1 MEQQH
6 DLSEVLEVASI
17 AGHILLENGAEISR
31 VEDIM
36 ARIST
41 YYGVDK
47 GNFFVLSNG
56 IFTTGMSGGKVEK
69 AGGQAST
76 YANVEF
82 IPIRPIQL
90 QKVVQVNQLSYDIS
104 AGKCTL
110 EEARARLEKIR
121 STPAKPM
128 WEQTLGSAFGAAGF
142 CAVFGGGWL
151 DCGAAFVVGL
161 LLNVF
166 IFLVSGRYMSRI
178 VGGICNALVATL
190 LCVGCYHVGFGN
202 SLANIIIGAIMP
214 LIPGVPFVNGV
225 RDLAN
230 ADYLAGLT
238 RLTDALL
245 GFFCIAIG
253 VSVGFILDGA
263 LSGGLIELNGV
274 WANPETASL
283 LVQTL
288 AAFIGTT
295 AFAVLF
301 GVPRKQYIPSGIVGA
316 LGWLLYL
323 ILFRKAGMS
332 AAIATLISTIFIG
345 ILSRVFAVIEKCPAA
360 VFLLCGIFPLVP
372 GAGVF
377 WCTYY
382 LISSQIEQSSSA
394 GFLAGKVAIAIVLG
408 IILAME
414 LPQRFFSG
422 HRRFSH
428 EEEHR
433 HTDHAHRHAEDFL
446 HADFLLVQDGVG
458 KDDQD
463 GCESHQG
470 GSDSRIRVLDGHQGK
485 RYAEGGPEERKD
497 GDIGQ
502 SLAVMERRF
511 QAGQV
516 LLERHE
522 RQESGTAD
530 EGADHR
536 GRKRQHRVH
545 EFGGAGRDRRL
556 VMLHADLAEDEAD
569 TLSGAGAKTQQD
581 AFQRQGQLHL
591 MTFSFT

>member
-1 MEQQH
+1 MKQQH

-41 YYGVDK
+41 YFGVDR

-56 IFTTGMSGGKVEK
+56 IFTTGSAGKVKK

-90 QKVVQVNQLSYDIS
+90 QKVVEVNQLSYDIS
-104 AGKCTL
+104 AGKCSL
-110 EEARARLEKIR
+110 EEARTRLEKIR
-121 STPAKPM
+121 RTPAKPM

-166 IFLVSGRYMSRI
+166 IFLVSGRHMSRI

-190 LCVGCYHVGFGN
+190 LCVACYRIGFGG

-253 VSVGFILDGA
+253 VSVGFMLDGG
-263 LSGGLIELNGV
+263 LFHGLIALNGLSS
-274 WANPETASL
+274 NPETASL
-283 LVQTL
+283 AVQTF
-288 AAFIGTT
+288 AAFVGTV

-301 GVPRKQYIPSGIVGA
+301 GVPRKQYVAAGLVGA
-316 LGWLLYL
+316 FGWLLYL
-323 ILFRKAGMS
+323 VLYRHAGLT
-332 AAIATLISTIFIG
+332 AAVATVLATVFVG
-345 ILSRVFAVIEKCPAA
+345 ILSRVFAVVEKCPAA

-372 GAGVF
+372 GAGIF
-377 WCTYY
+377 WCIYY
-382 LISSQIEQSSSA
+382 LISSQLDLSSTT
-394 GFLAGKVAIAIVLG
+394 GFTAAKIAIAIVLG

-414 LPQRFFSG
+414 LPQRLFSG
-422 HRRFSH
+422 R
-428 EEEHR
+428 
-433 HTDHAHRHAEDFL
+433 
-446 HADFLLVQDGVG
+446 
-458 KDDQD
+458 
-463 GCESHQG
+463 
-470 GSDSRIRVLDGHQGK
+470 
-485 RYAEGGPEERKD
+485 
-497 GDIGQ
+497 
-502 SLAVMERRF
+502 
-511 QAGQV
+511 
-516 LLERHE
+516 
-522 RQESGTAD
+522 
-530 EGADHR
+530 
-536 GRKRQHRVH
+536 
-545 EFGGAGRDRRL
+545 RRL
-556 VMLHADLAEDEAD
+556 SH
-569 TLSGAGAKTQQD
+569 
-581 AFQRQGQLHL
+581 
-591 MTFSFT
+591 

>member
-41 YYGVDK
+41 YFGVDK

-90 QKVVQVNQLSYDIS
+90 QKVVEVNQLSYDIS
-104 AGKCTL
+104 AGRCTL
-110 EEARARLEKIR
+110 QQARTRLERIR
-121 STPAKPM
+121 NTPAKPV
-128 WEQTLGSAFGAAGF
+128 WEQVLGSAFGAAGF

-151 DCGAAFVVGL
+151 DCGAAFLVGCL
-161 LLNVF
+161 LYPF
-166 IFLVSGRYMSRI
+166 ILLVSGRYMSRI
-178 VGGICNALVATL
+178 VGGISNALVATL
-190 LCVGCYHVGFGN
+190 LCVACYHLGFGN
-202 SLANIIIGAIMP
+202 SLSNIIIGAIMP

-253 VSVGFILDGA
+253 VSVGFIVDGA
-263 LSGGLIELNGV
+263 FSHGLIELAGV
-274 WANPETASL
+274 SLNPETSGL

-301 GVPRKQYIPSGIVGA
+301 GVPRKQYVAAGVVGA

-323 ILFRKAGMS
+323 ILIRYAGMS
-332 AAIATLISTIFIG
+332 AAIATLISTVFIG
-345 ILSRVFAVIEKCPAA
+345 ILSRVFAVVEKCPAA
-360 VFLLCGIFPLVP
+360 VFLLCGIVPLGP
-372 GAGVF
+372 GAGVV
-377 WCTYY
+377 WCT
-382 LISSQIEQSSSA
+382 
-394 GFLAGKVAIAIVLG
+394 
-408 IILAME
+408 
-414 LPQRFFSG
+414 
-422 HRRFSH
+422 
-428 EEEHR
+428 
-433 HTDHAHRHAEDFL
+433 
-446 HADFLLVQDGVG
+446 
-458 KDDQD
+458 
-463 GCESHQG
+463 
-470 GSDSRIRVLDGHQGK
+470 
-485 RYAEGGPEERKD
+485 
-497 GDIGQ
+497 
-502 SLAVMERRF
+502 
-511 QAGQV
+511 
-516 LLERHE
+516 
-522 RQESGTAD
+522 
-530 EGADHR
+530 
-536 GRKRQHRVH
+536 
-545 EFGGAGRDRRL
+545 
-556 VMLHADLAEDEAD
+556 
-569 TLSGAGAKTQQD
+569 
-581 AFQRQGQLHL
+581 
-591 MTFSFT
+591 

>member
-90 QKVVQVNQLSYDIS
+90 QKVVEVNQLSYDIS

-110 EEARARLEKIR
+110 QEARARLEKIR
-121 STPAKPM
+121 NTPAKPI
-128 WEQTLGSAFGAAGF
+128 WEQVLGSAFGAAGF

-151 DCGAAFVVGL
+151 DCGAAFLVGCL
-161 LLNVF
+161 LYPF
-166 IFLVSGRYMSRI
+166 ILLISGRYMSRI
-178 VGGICNALVATL
+178 VGGISNALVATL
-190 LCVGCYHVGFGN
+190 LCVACYHLGFGN
-202 SLANIIIGAIMP
+202 SLSNIIIGAIMP

-253 VSVGFILDGA
+253 VSVGFIVDGA
-263 LSGGLIELNGV
+263 FSHGLIELAGV
-274 WANPETASL
+274 SLNPETSSL
-283 LVQTL
+283 WVQTL

-301 GVPRKQYIPSGIVGA
+301 GVPRKQYVAAGLVGA

-323 ILFRKAGMS
+323 ILFRHAGMS
-332 AAIATLISTIFIG
+332 AAIATLISTVFIG
-345 ILSRVFAVIEKCPAA
+345 ILSRVFAVVEKCPAA

-382 LISSQIEQSSSA
+382 LISSQFDLSSTA
-394 GFLAGKVAIAIVLG
+394 GFTAAKIAIAIVLG
-408 IILAME
+408 
-414 LPQRFFSG
+414 
-422 HRRFSH
+422 HRSY
-428 EEEHR
+428 
-433 HTDHAHRHAEDFL
+433 
-446 HADFLLVQDGVG
+446 
-458 KDDQD
+458 
-463 GCESHQG
+463 
-470 GSDSRIRVLDGHQGK
+470 SR
-485 RYAEGGPEERKD
+485 
-497 GDIGQ
+497 
-502 SLAVMERRF
+502 
-511 QAGQV
+511 
-516 LLERHE
+516 
-522 RQESGTAD
+522 
-530 EGADHR
+530 
-536 GRKRQHRVH
+536 
-545 EFGGAGRDRRL
+545 
-556 VMLHADLAEDEAD
+556 
-569 TLSGAGAKTQQD
+569 
-581 AFQRQGQLHL
+581 
-591 MTFSFT
+591 